1 MYTKYV
7 VFKYFKNEFN
17 VDKINE
23 TVAQLEEFGCT
34 RTEDVNELEEFI
46 FALRSEI
53 RMQRYNEE
61 SAMKNI
67 AELYFVLEKYED
79 IRIYNSS
86 KIDLFA
92 LSRVFDRAFYQDGYC
107 RNSFFEFMNL
117 VVGLNAYYRIS
128 NPTKAYNKVAY
139 GWDKGLK
146 KTQSKTYLYVC
157 IENYLKDNGVK
168 VEAKDLRGIV
178 FGNFR

>member
-1 MYTKYV
+1 MMKEYV
-7 VFKYFKNEFN
+7 IFKFFGNEFD
-17 VDKINE
+17 VEKIDE
-23 TVAQLEEFGCT
+23 TVEQLREFGCA
-34 RTEDVNELEEFI
+34 RTEDVNEVEEFI
-46 FALRSEI
+46 FALRSQM
-53 RMQRYNEE
+53 RMQRYGGNL
-61 SAMKNI
+61 KNI
-67 AELYFVLEKYED
+67 SELYSVLEDYED
-79 IRIYNSS
+79 IKIYNSS
-86 KIDLFA
+86 KVDLFA
-92 LSRVFDRAFYQDGYC
+92 LNRVFDRAFYQDGYC
-107 RNSFFEFMNL
+107 RNSFFEFINL
-117 VVGLNAYYRIS
+117 VEGLNAYYRIS

>member
-1 MYTKYV
+1 MIKEYV
-7 VFKYFKNEFN
+7 IFKFFGNEFN
-17 VDKINE
+17 VKKIDE
-23 TVAQLEEFGCT
+23 TVAQLEEFGCA
-34 RTEDVNELEEFI
+34 RTKDVEELEDFI
-46 FALRSEI
+46 SALRCEI
-53 RMQRYNEE
+53 RMQKYNEE

-67 AELYFVLEKYED
+67 AELYSVLEEYKD
-79 IRIYNSS
+79 IKIYNSS
-86 KIDLFA
+86 KVDLFA
-92 LSRVFDRAFYQDGYC
+92 LNRVFDRAFYQDGYC

-117 VVGLNAYYRIS
+117 VEGLNAYYRIS

-139 GWDKGLK
+139 GWDKGYK
-146 KTQSKTYLYVC
+146 KTESKTYLYVC